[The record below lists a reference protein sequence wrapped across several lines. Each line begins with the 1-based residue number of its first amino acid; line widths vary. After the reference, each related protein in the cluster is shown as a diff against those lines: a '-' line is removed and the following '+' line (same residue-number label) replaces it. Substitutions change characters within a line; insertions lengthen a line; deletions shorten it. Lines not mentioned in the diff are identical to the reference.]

1 MGLRK
6 TVHRRKKVNGGSR
19 KHRQTLKRG
28 KPVITVGLIHAS
40 WCGHCQALK
49 PEWKKMKKGMHGTN
63 CNYLEIED
71 SDPHKD
77 RKIAH
82 VNSRLKGEKLVA
94 NGYPTVFKIRG
105 GNLEY
110 YQGERS
116 APALQQWFKGGN
128 AQIEPVTQ
136 EQQEPS
142 LLNKLFGGKK
152 QKGGCGCNG
161 TAKSFL

>member
-40 WCGHCQALK
+40 WCGHCIALQ
-49 PEWKKMKKGMHGTN
+49 PEWKQMKKGLRGSN
-63 CNYLEIED
+63 CQFLEIED
-71 SDPHKD
+71 SDKHKD
-77 RKIAH
+77 RKISH

-94 NGYPTVFKIRG
+94 NGYPTIFKISG
-105 GNLEY
+105 GNLQY
-110 YQGERS
+110 YQGARS
-116 APALQQWFKGGN
+116 APALQQWVKGGN
-128 AQIEPVTQ
+128 AQVEPVA
-136 EQQEPS
+136 QEPS

-161 TAKSFL
+161 TAIVLR